1 MKKVRTS
8 TRLLF
13 ILPAVIWLSVIVILP
28 VLVSVYYSF
37 FDWNGITEK
46 VFVGLRNYR
55 EMLKDEIVWNALKNS
70 LKMAFWCVILQLPIG
85 MFFAI
90 MLCNKKLK
98 GRNFFR
104 TAYFLPVVLS
114 SSLIGILWSQIY
126 DPNYGLINSF
136 LEKIGLSE
144 WRQLWLGDV
153 KLSLGCVIV
162 AVIWQFI
169 GNYVLIYYTSLHDV
183 SEEVMESA
191 RLDGVNGIQMFFHI
205 QLPLVWPTVRLT
217 LVLAT
222 VNSLKYF
229 DLVYIMTGG
238 GPNSSSEVL
247 ATYIIRN
254 AFSSMRMGY
263 ANAVAVLLL
272 LLGVF
277 FVVLFNKILTTKQ
290 EQV

>member
-1 MKKVRTS
+1 M
-8 TRLLF
+8 
-13 ILPAVIWLSVIVILP
+13 
-28 VLVSVYYSF
+28 
-37 FDWNGITEK
+37 
-46 VFVGLRNYR
+46 
-55 EMLKDEIVWNALKNS
+55 
-70 LKMAFWCVILQLPIG
+70 
-85 MFFAI
+85 
-90 MLCNKKLK
+90 
-98 GRNFFR
+98 
-104 TAYFLPVVLS
+104 
-114 SSLIGILWSQIY
+114 
-126 DPNYGLINSF
+126 
-136 LEKIGLSE
+136 
-144 WRQLWLGDV
+144 
-153 KLSLGCVIV
+153 
-162 AVIWQFI
+162 
-169 GNYVLIYYTSLHDV
+169 IYYTSLHDV

-290 EQV
+290 ERV